1 MLDEASSPVPEWWSE
16 GPAVKVNSRNDK
28 YKQLS
33 Y

>member
-1 MLDEASSPVPEWWSE
+1 MLVQASSPVLEWGTE